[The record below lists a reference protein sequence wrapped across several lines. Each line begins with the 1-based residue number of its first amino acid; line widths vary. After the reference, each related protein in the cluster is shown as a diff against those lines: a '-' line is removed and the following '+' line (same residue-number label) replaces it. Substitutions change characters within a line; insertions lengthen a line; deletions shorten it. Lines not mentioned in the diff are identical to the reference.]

1 MKSSWKRIAGRP
13 PGARP
18 RRGHSPSA
26 AEDRKAAKRE
36 AETRTLTERIDRE
49 AAKREAE
56 TRALTERIDR
66 EAAKREAAINREA
79 AKREAAINR
88 EAAKREERFESEV
101 AKREEAIQALFDR
114 SDRNFEALLARSDE
128 LVRQS
133 AGVVER
139 VVRNETRVETLEAAR
154 PPRAADPSA
163 PAAGETEA
171 VAAQDVP
178 VERHP
183 E

>member
-1 MKSSWKRIAGRP
+1 MEEWLRSGAAVATPLIAIAALITSIWVSQRVKR
-13 PGARP
+13 
-18 RRGHSPSA
+18 
-26 AEDRKAAKRE
+26 KRE
-36 AETRTLTERIDRE
+36 FEILLEENRRE

-66 EAAKREAAINREA
+66 EAAKREAAINHEA